1 MSETPSPSPSPSPAP
16 QAATSLTPGRFA
28 AINAVI
34 TTGALGFLVWLIYFH
49 DEPAAQGSTQLPAFN
64 AFFNAVAASLLIAGR
79 LAITR
84 GKRRL
89 HQQLMLS
96 ALAASALFLVTYI
109 TYHAGYGD
117 TKFAGQG
124 LVRPFYFAILISH
137 IGLSAVVFPAIL
149 TSVYL
154 ALSDRLPQHR
164 RVARWTWAG
173 WMYVS
178 VTGIVI
184 WLMLHVVAWS

>member
-1 MSETPSPSPSPSPAP
+1 MSETTQSA
-16 QAATSLTPGRFA
+16 LTPGRFA
-28 AINAVI
+28 AINVVI
-34 TTGALGFLVWLIYFH
+34 TTAALGFLVWLVYFH
-49 DEPAAQGSTQLPAFN
+49 DEPASGGSTQLPALN
-64 AFFNAVAASLLIAGR
+64 AFFNAVAATLLVLGRRAIA
-79 LAITR
+79 R
-84 GKRRL
+84 GERKL

-109 TYHAGYGD
+109 YYHYGYGD

-124 LVRPFYFAILISH
+124 FIRPIYFAILISH
-137 IGLSAVVFPAIL
+137 IGLSAIVFPAIL

-154 ALSDRLPQHR
+154 AFTNRIATHK

-184 WLMLHVVAWS
+184 WLMLHVIAWG